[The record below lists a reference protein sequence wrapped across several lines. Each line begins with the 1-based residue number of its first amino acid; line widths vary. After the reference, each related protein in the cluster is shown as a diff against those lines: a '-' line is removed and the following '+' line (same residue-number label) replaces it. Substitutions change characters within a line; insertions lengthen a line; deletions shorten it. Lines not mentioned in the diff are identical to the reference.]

1 MINQKSMIK
10 QMVDVNKAA
19 CDNFKG
25 FLQFQEQAEEQIK
38 TLYDEVPYF
47 PEACKKAMA
56 DYIVWHKDLHVKII
70 AMMDESF
77 KKAEE
82 YLSA

>member
-10 QMVDVNKAA
+10 QMVGLNKAA
-19 CDNFKG
+19 VDNFKG

-38 TLYDEVPYF
+38 TLYDKVPYF

-56 DYIVWHKDLHVKII
+56 DYIVWHKDLHVKLI
-70 AMMDESF
+70 AMMDDNLKKVQES
-77 KKAEE
+77 
-82 YLSA
+82 LSA

>member
-10 QMVDVNKAA
+10 QMVEFNKAA
-19 CDNFKG
+19 ADGFKG
-25 FLQFQEQAEEQIK
+25 FLQFQEQVEEHIK
-38 TLYDEVPYF
+38 TMYDEAPYF

-56 DYIVWHKDLHVKII
+56 AYITWHKSLHNNII
-70 AMMDESF
+70 AVMDDSF

-82 YLSA
+82 YLSV

>member
-38 TLYDEVPYF
+38 ALYDGVPYF

-56 DYIVWHKDLHVKII
+56 DYIVWHKNLHDKII